1 MTAFRSN
8 YFRGFTL
15 IELMVVI
22 AIVGIL
28 AAVALPAYQNY
39 TVRAKVSEGLLAAS
53 ACKISVTEAV
63 QSGATAIPNNLC
75 SGSTQ
80 YVESVTSGGDASNAT
95 VTVALKGIDK
105 NVDGKSIVYTGAIAN
120 ATITGWTCTTALDQK
135 YVPSGCTG
143 K

>member
-1 MTAFRSN
+1 MRKTLQA
-8 YFRGFTL
+8 GFTL

-53 ACKISVTEAV
+53 ACKVSVTEAV
-63 QSGATAIPNNLC
+63 QSGATSIPANLC

-80 YVESVTSGGDASNAT
+80 YVESVASGGDASNAT
-95 VTVALKGIDK
+95 VTITLKGIDK

-120 ATITGWTCTTALDQK
+120 ASITGWTCSTALEQK

>member
-1 MTAFRSN
+1 MRKSFQS
-8 YFRGFTL
+8 GFTL

-28 AAVALPAYQNY
+28 GAVALPAYQNY
-39 TVRAKVSEGLLAAS
+39 TIRAKVSEGLLAAS
-53 ACKISVTEAV
+53 ACKVSVTEAV
-63 QSGATAIPNNLC
+63 QSGSTSIPNNLC
-75 SGSTQ
+75 SGTTQ
-80 YVESVTSGGDASNAT
+80 YVESVASGGDASKAT

-105 NVDGKSIVYTGAIAN
+105 NVDGKTIVYTGTIAN
-120 ATITGWTCTTALDQK
+120 ATVTSWACTTTLEQK

>member
-1 MTAFRSN
+1 MRKSFQS
-8 YFRGFTL
+8 GFTL

-28 AAVALPAYQNY
+28 GAVALPAYQNY
-39 TVRAKVSEGLLAAS
+39 TIRAKVSEGLLAAS
-53 ACKISVTEAV
+53 ACKVSVTEAV
-63 QSGATAIPNNLC
+63 QSGSTSIPTNLC

-80 YVESVTSGGDASNAT
+80 YVESVASGGDASKAT

-105 NVDGKSIVYTGAIAN
+105 NVDGKTIVYTGTIAN
-120 ATITGWTCTTALDQK
+120 ATVTSWACTTTLEQK

>member
-1 MTAFRSN
+1 MRKSLQA
-8 YFRGFTL
+8 GFTL

-39 TVRAKVSEGLLAAS
+39 TIRAKVSEGLLAAS
-53 ACKISVTEAV
+53 ACKVSVTESV
-63 QSGATAIPNNLC
+63 QSGNATVPANLC
-75 SGSTQ
+75 SGSSQ
-80 YVESVTSGGDASNAT
+80 YVESVVSGGNAGHAT

-105 NVDGKSIVYTGAIAN
+105 NVDGKTIVYSGAITN
-120 ATITGWTCTTALDQK
+120 STISGWTCTSALEQK
-135 YVPSGCTG
+135 YLPSGCTG

>member
-1 MTAFRSN
+1 MRNSFQA
-8 YFRGFTL
+8 GFTL

-28 AAVALPAYQNY
+28 GAIALPAYQNY
-39 TVRAKVSEGLLAAS
+39 TIRAKVSEGLLAAS
-53 ACKISVTEAV
+53 ACKVSVTEAI
-63 QSGATAIPNNLC
+63 QSGAANVPANLC

-80 YVESVTSGGDASNAT
+80 YVESVVSGGDASSAT
-95 VTVALKGIDK
+95 VTVTLKGIDK
-105 NVDGKSIVYTGAIAN
+105 NVDGKTIVYTGTVAN
-120 ATITGWTCTTALDQK
+120 ATITGWACSTGLEQK

>member
-1 MTAFRSN
+1 MRKSMQA
-8 YFRGFTL
+8 GFTL

-63 QSGATAIPNNLC
+63 QSGATAIPSNLC

>member
-1 MTAFRSN
+1 MRNSLQA
-8 YFRGFTL
+8 GFTL

-28 AAVALPAYQNY
+28 GAVALPAYQNY
-39 TVRAKVSEGLLAAS
+39 TIRAKVSEGLLAAS
-53 ACKISVTEAV
+53 ACKVSVTEAV
-63 QSGATAIPNNLC
+63 QSGATSVPNNLC

-80 YVESVTSGGDASNAT
+80 DVESVTSGGNASSAT

-105 NVDGKSIVYTGAIAN
+105 NVDGKTIVYTGTVAN
-120 ATITGWTCTTALDQK
+120 ATITGWTCTTALEQK

>member
-1 MTAFRSN
+1 MRKSMQA
-8 YFRGFTL
+8 GFTL

-53 ACKISVTEAV
+53 ACKVSVTEAV
-63 QSGATAIPNNLC
+63 QSGATAIPPNLC

-105 NVDGKSIVYTGAIAN
+105 NVDGKTIVYTGTIAN
-120 ATITGWTCTTALDQK
+120 ATVTSWACSTTLEQK

>member
-1 MTAFRSN
+1 MRKSFQS
-8 YFRGFTL
+8 GFTL

-28 AAVALPAYQNY
+28 GAVALPAYQNY
-39 TVRAKVSEGLLAAS
+39 TIRAKVSEGLLAAS
-53 ACKISVTEAV
+53 ACKVSVTEAV
-63 QSGATAIPNNLC
+63 QSGSTSIPNNLC

-80 YVESVTSGGDASNAT
+80 YVERVTSGGDASNAT

-105 NVDGKSIVYTGAIAN
+105 NVDGKTIVYTGAIAN
-120 ATITGWTCTTALDQK
+120 ATVTSWACTTTLEQK
-135 YVPSGCTG
+135 YVPSGCTD

>member
-1 MTAFRSN
+1 MRKSLQA
-8 YFRGFTL
+8 GFTL

-28 AAVALPAYQNY
+28 GAIALPAYQNY
-39 TVRAKVSEGLLAAS
+39 TIRAKVSEGLLAAS
-53 ACKISVTEAV
+53 ACKVSVTEAV
-63 QSGATAIPNNLC
+63 QSGAATIPNNLC

-80 YVESVTSGGDASNAT
+80 YVESVTSGGNSGNAT

-105 NVDGKSIVYTGAIAN
+105 NVDGKTIVYTGAVAN
-120 ATITGWTCTTALDQK
+120 ATVSGWTCSTTLEQK
-135 YVPSGCTG
+135 YVPSSCTG

>member
-1 MTAFRSN
+1 MRKSFQS
-8 YFRGFTL
+8 GFTL

-28 AAVALPAYQNY
+28 GAVALPAYQNY
-39 TVRAKVSEGLLAAS
+39 TIRAKVSEGLLAAS
-53 ACKISVTEAV
+53 ACKVSVTEAV
-63 QSGATAIPNNLC
+63 QSGSTSIPNNLC

-80 YVESVTSGGDASNAT
+80 YVERVTSGGDASNAT
-95 VTVALKGIDK
+95 VTSWA
-105 NVDGKSIVYTGAIAN
+105 
-120 ATITGWTCTTALDQK
+120 CTTTLEQK

>member
-1 MTAFRSN
+1 MRKSFQS
-8 YFRGFTL
+8 GFTL

-28 AAVALPAYQNY
+28 GAVALPAYQNY
-39 TVRAKVSEGLLAAS
+39 TIRAKVSEGLLAAS
-53 ACKISVTEAV
+53 ACKVSVTEAV
-63 QSGATAIPNNLC
+63 QSGSTSIPNNLC

-80 YVESVTSGGDASNAT
+80 YVESVTSGGNGGNAT

-105 NVDGKSIVYTGAIAN
+105 NVDGKTIVYTGTIAN
-120 ATITGWTCTTALDQK
+120 ATVTSWACTTTLEQK

>member
-1 MTAFRSN
+1 MRNSLQT
-8 YFRGFTL
+8 GFTL

-28 AAVALPAYQNY
+28 GAVALPAYQNY
-39 TVRAKVSEGLLAAS
+39 TIRAKVSEGLLAAS
-53 ACKISVTEAV
+53 ACKVSVTEAV
-63 QSGATAIPNNLC
+63 QSGAASVPNNLC

-80 YVESVTSGGDASNAT
+80 YVESVTSGGNASNAT

-105 NVDGKSIVYTGAIAN
+105 NVDGKTIVYTGAVAN
-120 ATITGWTCTTALDQK
+120 ATITGWTCTTALEQK

>member
-1 MTAFRSN
+1 MRKSFQA
-8 YFRGFTL
+8 GFTL

-28 AAVALPAYQNY
+28 GAVALPAYQNY
-39 TVRAKVSEGLLAAS
+39 TIRAKVSEGLLAAS
-53 ACKISVTEAV
+53 ACKVSVTEAV
-63 QSGATAIPNNLC
+63 QSGSTSIPNNLC

-80 YVESVTSGGDASNAT
+80 YVERVTSGGDASNAT

-105 NVDGKSIVYTGAIAN
+105 NVDGKTIVYTGAIAN
-120 ATITGWTCTTALDQK
+120 ATVTSWACTTTLEQK

>member
-1 MTAFRSN
+1 MHKTLQA
-8 YFRGFTL
+8 GFTL

-53 ACKISVTEAV
+53 ACKVSVTEAV
-63 QSGATAIPNNLC
+63 QSGATSIPANLC
-75 SGSTQ
+75 SSSTQ
-80 YVESVTSGGDASNAT
+80 YVESVASGGDASNAIVT
-95 VTVALKGIDK
+95 VTLKGIDK

-120 ATITGWTCTTALDQK
+120 ASITGWTCSTVLEQK

>member
-1 MTAFRSN
+1 MRKSFQS
-8 YFRGFTL
+8 GFTL

-28 AAVALPAYQNY
+28 GAVALPAYQNY
-39 TVRAKVSEGLLAAS
+39 TIRAKVSEGLLAAS
-53 ACKISVTEAV
+53 ACKVSVTEAV
-63 QSGATAIPNNLC
+63 QSGSTSIPNNLC

-80 YVESVTSGGDASNAT
+80 YVERVTSGGDASNAT

-105 NVDGKSIVYTGAIAN
+105 NVDGKTIVYTGTIAN
-120 ATITGWTCTTALDQK
+120 ATVTSWACTTTLEQK

>member
-1 MTAFRSN
+1 MRNSFQA
-8 YFRGFTL
+8 GFTL

-28 AAVALPAYQNY
+28 GAIALPAYQNY
-39 TVRAKVSEGLLAAS
+39 TIRAKVSEGLLAAS
-53 ACKISVTEAV
+53 ACKVSVTEAI
-63 QSGATAIPNNLC
+63 QSGATNVPANLC

-80 YVESVTSGGDASNAT
+80 YVESVVSGGDASSAT
-95 VTVALKGIDK
+95 VTVTLKGIDK
-105 NVDGKSIVYTGAIAN
+105 NVDGKTIVYTGTVAN
-120 ATITGWTCTTALDQK
+120 ATITGWACTTALEQK

>member
-1 MTAFRSN
+1 MRKSFQS
-8 YFRGFTL
+8 GFTL

-28 AAVALPAYQNY
+28 GAVALPAYQNY
-39 TVRAKVSEGLLAAS
+39 TIRAKVSEGLLAAS
-53 ACKISVTEAV
+53 ACKVSVTEAV
-63 QSGATAIPNNLC
+63 QSGSTSIPNNLC

-80 YVESVTSGGDASNAT
+80 YVERVTSGGDASNAT

-105 NVDGKSIVYTGAIAN
+105 NVDGKTIVYTGAIAN
-120 ATITGWTCTTALDQK
+120 ATVTSWACTATLEQK

>member
-1 MTAFRSN
+1 MRKSLQA
-8 YFRGFTL
+8 GFTL

-28 AAVALPAYQNY
+28 GAIALPAYQNY
-39 TVRAKVSEGLLAAS
+39 TIRAKVSEGLLAAS
-53 ACKISVTEAV
+53 ACKVSVTEAI
-63 QSGATAIPNNLC
+63 QSGATSLPANLC

-80 YVESVTSGGDASNAT
+80 YVEGVASGGDASAAT
-95 VTVALKGIDK
+95 VTVTLKGIDK
-105 NVDGKSIVYTGAIAN
+105 NVDGKTLVYTGTVAN
-120 ATITGWTCTTALDQK
+120 ATITGWACTTSLEQK

>member
-1 MTAFRSN
+1 MRKSFQS
-8 YFRGFTL
+8 GFTL

-28 AAVALPAYQNY
+28 GAVALPAYQNY
-39 TVRAKVSEGLLAAS
+39 TIRAKVSEGLLAAS
-53 ACKISVTEAV
+53 ACKVSVTEAV
-63 QSGATAIPNNLC
+63 QSGSTSIPNNLC

-80 YVESVTSGGDASNAT
+80 YVERVTSGGDASNAT

-105 NVDGKSIVYTGAIAN
+105 NVDGKTIVYTGAIAN
-120 ATITGWTCTTALDQK
+120 ATVTSWACTTTLEQK

>member
-1 MTAFRSN
+1 MYMRKSIQA
-8 YFRGFTL
+8 GFTL

-39 TVRAKVSEGLLAAS
+39 TIRAKVSEGLLTAS
-53 ACKISVTEAV
+53 ACKVSVTEAV
-63 QSGATAIPNNLC
+63 QSGNMTIPNNLC

-80 YVESVTSGGDASNAT
+80 YVESVASGGVGGNAT
-95 VTVALKGIDK
+95 VTVTLKGIDK
-105 NVDGKSIVYTGAIAN
+105 NVDGKTIVYSGAITN
-120 ATITGWTCTTALDQK
+120 ATVSTWACSSALEQK
-135 YVPSGCTG
+135 YLPSGCTS

>member
-1 MTAFRSN
+1 MRNSLQA
-8 YFRGFTL
+8 GFTL

-28 AAVALPAYQNY
+28 GAVALPAYQNY
-39 TVRAKVSEGLLAAS
+39 TIRAKVSEGLLAAS
-53 ACKISVTEAV
+53 ACKVSVTEAV
-63 QSGATAIPNNLC
+63 QSGAASVPNNLC

-80 YVESVTSGGDASNAT
+80 YVESVTSGGNASNAT

-105 NVDGKSIVYTGAIAN
+105 NVDGKTIVYTGTVAN
-120 ATITGWTCTTALDQK
+120 ATITGWTCTTALEQK

>member
-1 MTAFRSN
+1 MRKSVQA
-8 YFRGFTL
+8 GFTL

-53 ACKISVTEAV
+53 ACKVSVTEAV
-63 QSGATAIPNNLC
+63 QSGATSIPANLC

-105 NVDGKSIVYTGAIAN
+105 NVDGKTIVYTGAVAN
-120 ATITGWTCTTALDQK
+120 ASITSWTCSTALEQK

>member
-1 MTAFRSN
+1 MRKSFQS
-8 YFRGFTL
+8 GFTL

-28 AAVALPAYQNY
+28 GAVALPAYQNY
-39 TVRAKVSEGLLAAS
+39 TIRAKVSEGLLAAS
-53 ACKISVTEAV
+53 ACKVSVTEAV
-63 QSGATAIPNNLC
+63 QSGSTSIPNNLC

-80 YVESVTSGGDASNAT
+80 YVERVTSGGDASNAT

-105 NVDGKSIVYTGAIAN
+105 NVDGKTIVYTGAIAN
-120 ATITGWTCTTALDQK
+120 ATVTSWTCTTTLEQK

>member
-1 MTAFRSN
+1 MRKSMQA
-8 YFRGFTL
+8 GFTL

-39 TVRAKVSEGLLAAS
+39 TIRARVSEGLLAAS
-53 ACKISVTEAV
+53 ACKVSVTEAV
-63 QSGATAIPNNLC
+63 QSGNTTIPNNLC

-80 YVESVTSGGDASNAT
+80 YVESVVSGGDAGNAT
-95 VTVALKGIDK
+95 VTVTLRGIDR
-105 NVDGKSIVYTGAIAN
+105 NVDGKTLVYTGAIAN
-120 ATITGWTCTTALDQK
+120 ATVTAWSCTSALEQRFL
-135 YVPSGCTG
+135 PSGCTG

>member
-1 MTAFRSN
+1 MRNSLQA
-8 YFRGFTL
+8 GFTL

-28 AAVALPAYQNY
+28 GAVALPAYQNY
-39 TVRAKVSEGLLAAS
+39 TIRAKVSEGLLAAS
-53 ACKISVTEAV
+53 ACKVSVTEAV
-63 QSGATAIPNNLC
+63 QSGATSVPNSLC

-80 YVESVTSGGDASNAT
+80 YVESVTSGGNASSAT

-105 NVDGKSIVYTGAIAN
+105 NVDGKTIVYTGTVAN
-120 ATITGWTCTTALDQK
+120 ATITGWTCTTALEQK